1 MKARVFF
8 LVLFG
13 VALLGLF
20 LFLVLT
26 GPKVVDVKFSKA
38 NVLDSAEENLIDLES
53 QTSVAPT
60 STSSST
66 NPPVLPTTANSDIP
80 NQPQL
85 ANPPAVI
92 RSVYATGWSAGS
104 ASQIN
109 HLVDLINQTEVNAII
124 IDIKDYS
131 GYVSYHIDSL
141 LIRESGADKEI
152 RILQPNTLIKRL
164 HDNGIYVIA
173 RISTFQD
180 GILAVA
186 HPEWALKNNTTGKIW
201 GDNKGL
207 AWMDPASKNVW
218 DYNIAIARDALS
230 RGFDEINFDYVR
242 FPSDGGLSKIEFP
255 VWDKK
260 KPMDLVFKDFF
271 KYLRNNLGQAT
282 LSADLFGL
290 TTVDYTD
297 LGIGQIIENAFPYFD
312 YICPMVYP
320 SHYASGAFGFKKPAL
335 YPYEVVKNSITMAVK
350 RLIKYN
356 QPVLAGASSS
366 TATSAQ
372 KIKEDYGVRAKIRP
386 WLQDFD
392 LGMIYDAKAVR
403 AQITASD
410 EAGGSGW
417 MLWDPRNVYTREALL
432 TQ

>member
-1 MKARVFF
+1 MKVRV
-8 LVLFG
+8 LLWVLLG
-13 VALLGLF
+13 AALLGLF
-20 LFLVLT
+20 LFLAFS
-26 GPKVVDVKFSKA
+26 GPRVIDVKSSKA
-38 NVLDSAEENLIDLES
+38 NVLDSAEESLIDLEL
-53 QTSVAPT
+53 QTNIAPT

-66 NPPVLPTTANSDIP
+66 NPPVLPTGVNSDIP

-85 ANPPAVI
+85 ASPPAVI
-92 RSVYATGWSAGS
+92 KSVYATGWSAGS

-109 HLVDLINQTEVNAII
+109 HLVDLINQTELNAII

-131 GYVSYHIDSL
+131 GFVSYHISSP
-141 LIRESGADKEI
+141 LIQESGADKEI
-152 RILQPNTLIKRL
+152 RILQPNILIKRL

-186 HPEWALKNNTTGKIW
+186 HPEWALKDKTTGKIW
-201 GDNKGL
+201 RDNKGL
-207 AWMDPASKNVW
+207 AWMDPTSKNVW

-242 FPSDGGLSKIEFP
+242 FPSDGGLSRIEFP
-255 VWDKK
+255 VWDQK
-260 KPMDLVFKDFF
+260 KPMDLAIKDFF
-271 KYLRNNLGQAT
+271 KYLRENLGQAK

-312 YICPMVYP
+312 YIDPMVYP
-320 SHYASGAFGFKKPAL
+320 SHYASGAFGLKKPAL
-335 YPYEVVKNSITMAVK
+335 YPYEVVKNSITVAVK

-356 QPVLAGASSS
+356 QPALPVTSSS
-366 TATSAQ
+366 IATSTP

-392 LGMIYDAKAVR
+392 LGMVYDAKAVR

-410 EAGGSGW
+410 EGGGSGW